1 MATKAK
7 RKFEAD
13 EAKMRKFADEG
24 EDKMS
29 SKPRKRKGR
38 KMKAAHTTKRH
49 AAGKHHKVAKKHG
62 MYQKKG

>member
-13 EAKMRKFADEG
+13 ERKMRKFADEG
-24 EDKMS
+24 EDRMS
-29 SKPRKRKGR
+29 EKPRKGKGR
-38 KMKAAHTTKRH
+38 RVKAKHTTRSH

-62 MYQKKG
+62 MYLKG